1 MLHLQYKSSN
11 YSIVDDYGHHPT
23 EIKATI
29 ETAKQLNPER
39 LVCVF
44 QPHRYTRTE
53 LMLDKFSGAFSVVDK
68 LFITEVYAAGEAPI
82 VGAYSNAI
90 VESIRKSTDV

>member
-1 MLHLQYKSSN
+1 MPGKHNVLNALAVVALANELGMEFSEIALSMAEFRGARRRFDMLYKSSN

-44 QPHRYTRTE
+44 QPHTGILER
-53 LMLDKFSGAFSVVDK
+53 
-68 LFITEVYAAGEAPI
+68 
-82 VGAYSNAI
+82 N
-90 VESIRKSTDV
+90 